1 MEQGEILRL
10 SEPGKETDN
19 PKKKMAGKI
28 KDKRHTIFNQVNNTG
43 LNA

>member
-19 PKKKMAGKI
+19 PKKEDGRQNKG
-28 KDKRHTIFNQVNNTG
+28 
-43 LNA
+43 